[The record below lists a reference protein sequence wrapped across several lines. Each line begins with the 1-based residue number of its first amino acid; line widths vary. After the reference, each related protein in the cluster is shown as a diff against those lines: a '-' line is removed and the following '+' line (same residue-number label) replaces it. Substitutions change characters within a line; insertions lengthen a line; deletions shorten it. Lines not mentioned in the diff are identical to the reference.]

1 MSLDPT
7 TDVRGVSGDA
17 GRLFG
22 VYTAIVTDNVDPSG
36 LGRVKVRLPWS
47 PDRDRGDYET
57 WARLATL
64 MAGPNRGS
72 WFIPDIDDEV
82 LLAFEGGDPRHPYVL
97 GALWNGRDRPPE
109 RIDRHGRNA
118 IKTLRSR
125 SGIAI
130 TLDDSARRE
139 SLTLETPGGQ
149 RLVLEDGGNAVTVE
163 DGNGNRIRF
172 DAGGVTVQ
180 SPSTV
185 TIRAAAVKVAAGQV
199 TVDAE
204 VARFSGVVRA
214 ETVIANTMVKRP

>member
-1 MSLDPT
+1 M
-7 TDVRGVSGDA
+7 
-17 GRLFG
+17 
-22 VYTAIVTDNVDPSG
+22 
-36 LGRVKVRLPWS
+36 
-47 PDRDRGDYET
+47 
-57 WARLATL
+57 
-64 MAGPNRGS
+64 
-72 WFIPDIDDEV
+72 
-82 LLAFEGGDPRHPYVL
+82 
-97 GALWNGRDRPPE
+97 WNGRDRPPE